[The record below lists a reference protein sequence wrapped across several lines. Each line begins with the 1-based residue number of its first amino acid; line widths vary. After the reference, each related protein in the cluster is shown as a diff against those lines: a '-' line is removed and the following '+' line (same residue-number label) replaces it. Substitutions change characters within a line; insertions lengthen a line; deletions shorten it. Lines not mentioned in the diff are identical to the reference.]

1 MAVSKTVG
9 WGFDPLLACQ
19 KNRIFISSFHK
30 PHSLMNT
37 QADTSL
43 KVFDVVKQVFSVFFV
58 IFGIA
63 GFYYF
68 FDARL
73 IYRVSGLLASF
84 LVAMSIVLTTER
96 GISIR
101 TFILD
106 SKIEVRKIVWP
117 TREETTRTT
126 LLVFAM
132 VSIVSLV
139 LWLLDTFLFW
149 GIRLLTNQGL

>member
-1 MAVSKTVG
+1 
-9 WGFDPLLACQ
+9 
-19 KNRIFISSFHK
+19 
-30 PHSLMNT
+30 MNT

-43 KVFDVVKQVFSVFFV
+43 KVFDVVNQVFSVFFV

>member
-1 MAVSKTVG
+1 
-9 WGFDPLLACQ
+9 
-19 KNRIFISSFHK
+19 
-30 PHSLMNT
+30 MNT
-37 QADTSL
+37 QTDTSL

-58 IFGIA
+58 VFGIA
-63 GFYYF
+63 AFYYF
-68 FDARL
+68 FNVQL
-73 IYRVSGLLASF
+73 IYRVFGLLGSF
-84 LVAMSIVLTTER
+84 LVAISIITTTAW

-101 TFILD
+101 IFILD
-106 SKIEVRKIVWP
+106 SKVEIRKIVWP

-149 GIRLLTNQGL
+149 GVKLLTDQGL

>member
-1 MAVSKTVG
+1 
-9 WGFDPLLACQ
+9 
-19 KNRIFISSFHK
+19 
-30 PHSLMNT
+30 MNT
-37 QADTSL
+37 QSYTSL
-43 KVFDVVKQVFSVFFV
+43 KVFDVVKQVFSIFFV

-63 GFYYF
+63 AFYYF
-68 FDARL
+68 LDALL
-73 IYRVSGLLASF
+73 IYRVLLLLGFF
-84 LVAMSIVLTTER
+84 LVA
-96 GISIR
+96 ISIIITTQWGSSIR
-101 TFILD
+101 AFILD
-106 SKIEVRKIVWP
+106 SKVEVRKIVWP